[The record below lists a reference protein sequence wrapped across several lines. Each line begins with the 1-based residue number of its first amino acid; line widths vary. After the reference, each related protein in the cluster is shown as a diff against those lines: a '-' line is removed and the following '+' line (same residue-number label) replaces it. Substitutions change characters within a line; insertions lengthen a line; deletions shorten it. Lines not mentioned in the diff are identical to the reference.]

1 MFSVLLIVLI
11 IYYMY
16 QSISGLIAYTDPWG
30 WLQFIVLALNILFV
44 PILVFM
50 VIRAIRE
57 QKQKTADREEQE
69 RKEREE
75 KRKMFD
81 EEYDLIDARTSDLAQ
96 DDDAEDIDDSNDVD
110 ATPTDAEKALAD
122 EKKKPDAAELEK
134 IAPDVKAKK
143 KTTKSKKKDVEPDT
157 DAAEQ

>member
-96 DDDAEDIDDSNDVD
+96 DADDDGTD
-110 ATPTDAEKALAD
+110 PTDAEKALVD

-143 KTTKSKKKDVEPDT
+143 KSTKSKKKDVEPDT